1 MFICFYSLTE
11 KTTYGNGTVCN
22 MGNEMG
28 GLEVSLFADLMYNDL
43 NGIVHTGKIDQST
56 LSAYLYMWF
65 SVFIV
70 EIVFVATTA

>member
-1 MFICFYSLTE
+1 
-11 KTTYGNGTVCN
+11 

>member
-1 MFICFYSLTE
+1 
-11 KTTYGNGTVCN
+11 

-56 LSAYLYMWF
+56 LSAYLYTPHF
-65 SVFIV
+65 CRLTEEYVSISISKFFIV
-70 EIVFVATTA
+70 PPKSSRR